1 MTRTLG
7 SYIAAVI
14 VAYCFGALFISQGN
28 IAAVTGLGFDVT
40 MSQRLGAIVHDVSG
54 MTDIYLPLVAV
65 SLLLGLPV
73 AFAVVRKN
81 PHLRMIG
88 YVLAGF
94 VALLAMHVI
103 MKAVLGLSGIAPTR
117 TILGLLAQGVAGGI
131 GGYLFCRLSG
141 QSSAG

>member
-54 MTDIYLPLVAV
+54 MTDIYLPLVAI

-73 AFAVVRKN
+73 AFAVVRKR
-81 PHLRMIG
+81 PHLRMLG
-88 YVLAGF
+88 YVSAGF
-94 VALLAMHVI
+94 VAMLAIHII

-117 TILGLLAQGVAGGI
+117 SLWGLLAQGVAGGI
-131 GGYLFCRLSG
+131 GGYLFYRLSAKPNTG
-141 QSSAG
+141 

>member
-88 YVLAGF
+88 CVSAGF

-117 TILGLLAQGVAGGI
+117 TLWGLLAQGVAGGI

-141 QSSAG
+141 QSKAD